1 MGKKSFNK
9 WGIQRKP
16 QKKQYK
22 LVIII
27 NKHHKKLLSENEII
41 ATKTWRDQNNK
52 THVGIVSL
60 TCKINLQI

>member
-1 MGKKSFNK
+1 MEAT
-9 WGIQRKP
+9 
-16 QKKQYK
+16 KKQYK

-27 NKHHKKLLSENEII
+27 NKRHKKLLSQNEII
-41 ATKTWRDQNNK
+41 ATKTWKGQNNK

>member
-9 WGIQRKP
+9 WGIQRKL
-16 QKKQYK
+16 QKNYK
-22 LVIII
+22 LVIIT